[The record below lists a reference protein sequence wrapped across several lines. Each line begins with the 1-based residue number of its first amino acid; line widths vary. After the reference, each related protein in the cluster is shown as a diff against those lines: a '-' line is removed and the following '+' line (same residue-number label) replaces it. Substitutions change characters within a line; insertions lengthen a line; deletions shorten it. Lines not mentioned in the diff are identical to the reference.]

1 MKESKICVLGMM
13 TLIAALGLF
22 MSGCTKPDTPA
33 DEIIED
39 TLSGIWDGNI
49 AGITATVVVADYE
62 GVPSPY
68 ALGGWLISIPEND
81 YMDAGTYAMIDDV
94 ATLYSNVSRGGIIGT
109 ATVGENNTIAI
120 TLNKNSI
127 APGTHILTRR

>member
-1 MKESKICVLGMM
+1 MKKNICVFGMIAL
-13 TLIAALGLF
+13 TAALGLF

-39 TLSGIWDGNI
+39 TLSGVWDGNI
-49 AGITATVVVADYE
+49 AGVTATVVVADYA

-94 ATLYSNVSRGGIIGT
+94 ATLYSNASRGGIIGT
-109 ATVGENNTIAI
+109 ATVGENNTITI

-127 APGTHILTRR
+127 APGAHTLTRR